1 MNILSF
7 GPKVPLA
14 RHESTTFSR
23 WAVKPVVRFK
33 RSAGVPLSSYR
44 ISKPG
49 RSATDSK
56 RQGGMEMDGISRW
69 LFRTSF
75 LSLSLLLW

>member
-14 RHESTTFSR
+14 RHQSTAVEPLSRRCES
-23 WAVKPVVRFK
+23 K
-33 RSAGVPLSSYR
+33 RSGAGVPLSSYR
-44 ISKPG
+44 ISEPG

-56 RQGGMEMDGISRW
+56 RQGGDGW
-69 LFRTSF
+69 
-75 LSLSLLLW
+75 